1 MKKISIII
9 VLAIIASLS
18 FSCKSKTTSTTTES
32 SSTEKKVVYTCSMH
46 PEIKSDKPGQC
57 PKCGMTLVV
66 KE

>member
-9 VLAIIASLS
+9 GLAIMASLA
-18 FSCKSKTTSTTTES
+18 FSCKSKTTGTTNSTV
-32 SSTEKKVVYTCSMH
+32 EKRVVYTCSMH
-46 PEIKSDKPGQC
+46 PEVQSDKPGQC